1 MDIGVHR
8 EQKLNPAGSW
18 DKQICR
24 QIQDRSNIIFALIT
38 RSCLYVTGD
47 VFWRWIYKL
56 LLHWYTMFGL
66 QIQKLRMSRQLPFNF
81 QLLPRR
87 QVCISHDVIKAIYGL
102 IVACCFGWVMH
113 YPLLFPFKKLF
124 KITGNTERAFKLDSS
139 FFEGNKTRGIFISKV
154 SGKDRKQKET
164 SSRKRVTRKL
174 LCGASAEQWY
184 GFQLG
189 PAIVLI
195 CFKLSKCGARAV

>member
-1 MDIGVHR
+1 
-8 EQKLNPAGSW
+8 
-18 DKQICR
+18 
-24 QIQDRSNIIFALIT
+24 
-38 RSCLYVTGD
+38 
-47 VFWRWIYKL
+47 
-56 LLHWYTMFGL
+56 MFGL

-113 YPLLFPFKKLF
+113 YLLLFPFKKLF

-154 SGKDRKQKET
+154 SGKDHKQKET
-164 SSRKRVTRKL
+164 SSRKQVTRKL
-174 LCGASAEQWY
+174 LCGVSAEQWY

-195 CFKLSKCGARAV
+195 CFKLSECGVKLRRSPASFWTFKPRRSQSVSQFVCLWQRKCRCCVPRCCFFVPVLHLNCFIVSIYAH